1 MGLTEKAKELADVAL
16 EKAGVYSEK
25 AAVKAAEL
33 SEVAREKAPG
43 YLDRAADVAGRA
55 VDTAAAKVDKATGGR
70 YHEKIEGVTA
80 KVGESLDRR
89 PGTPAPGT
97 TAPGT
102 TAPGAGAHEPPGPVI
117 VPPAPEDVAG
127 QTGGPITPAATN
139 PEAADTDTRGR
150 EATGPGTVPGPTG

>member
-1 MGLTEKAKELADVAL
+1 MGLTEKAKEFADVAL

-25 AAVKAAEL
+25 AAVKAVEL
-33 SEVAREKAPG
+33 SDAAREKAPG
-43 YLDRAADVAGRA
+43 YLDRAADAAGRA

-89 PGTPAPGT
+89 PGTTAPGTTVPGT

-102 TAPGAGAHEPPGPVI
+102 GATEPSGPVI
-117 VPPAPEDVAG
+117 VPSVPDDVTG
-127 QTGGPITPAATN
+127 HTGGPITPAATN
-139 PEAADTDTRGR
+139 PEATDIDTDGRG
-150 EATGPGTVPGPTG
+150 TGGPGTIPGPTG

>member
-1 MGLTEKAKELADVAL
+1 MGLTEKAKEFADVAL

-25 AAVKAAEL
+25 AAVKAVEL
-33 SEVAREKAPG
+33 SDAAREKAPG
-43 YLDRAADVAGRA
+43 YLDRAADAAGRA

-89 PGTPAPGT
+89 PGTTAPGT

-102 TAPGAGAHEPPGPVI
+102 GATQPPGPVI
-117 VPPAPEDVAG
+117 VPSVPDDVTGHA
-127 QTGGPITPAATN
+127 GGPITPAATN
-139 PEAADTDTRGR
+139 PEATDNDTDGRG
-150 EATGPGTVPGPTG
+150 TGTGGPGTIPGPTG